1 MLLLQWC
8 SGLPGWGFLF
18 SLTCL
23 VFGKI
28 MDTCSWKQTSKSSIL
43 LLELSGAYI
52 WSVLF
57 TYMYIYI
64 LIKFNTHICI
74 LSRHLN
80 QHQDSHPSY
89 PKHAS
94 SVSTSLAMGYDSNRL
109 NLHLSPL
116 HCSSHGP
123 KLDRPPAEMTG
134 WKGLIFSVM
143 ANEQTWIS
151 IGIMLQSSH
160 QMSVQFPRII

>member
-23 VFGKI
+23 VFSAR
-28 MDTCSWKQTSKSSIL
+28 SWTPAAGNKTSKSSIL

-52 WSVLF
+52 WSFLF
-57 TYMYIYI
+57 TYMYIF
-64 LIKFNTHICI
+64 IKFNICM

-94 SVSTSLAMGYDSNRL
+94 SVSTSLAIGYDSNRL

-123 KLDRPPAEMTG
+123 ELDRPPAEMTG
-134 WKGLIFSVM
+134 WKGLILESW
-143 ANEQTWIS
+143 QTS
-151 IGIMLQSSH
+151 KHEL
-160 QMSVQFPRII
+160 V

>member
-1 MLLLQWC
+1 MIL
-8 SGLPGWGFLF
+8 
-18 SLTCL
+18 
-23 VFGKI
+23 
-28 MDTCSWKQTSKSSIL
+28 SI
-43 LLELSGAYI
+43 YI
-52 WSVLF
+52 YV
-57 TYMYIYI
+57 YNIYI
-64 LIKFNTHICI
+64 LIELNKNICK

-123 KLDRPPAEMTG
+123 ELDRPPAEMTG
-134 WKGLIFSVM
+134 WKGLILESW
-143 ANEQTWIS
+143 QTS
-151 IGIMLQSSH
+151 KHEL
-160 QMSVQFPRII
+160 V

>member
-1 MLLLQWC
+1 MMFRLTRVRFPFQSNLFGFRQNHGHLQ
-8 SGLPGWGFLF
+8 
-18 SLTCL
+18 
-23 VFGKI
+23 
-28 MDTCSWKQTSKSSIL
+28 
-43 LLELSGAYI
+43 LETNIKKFNPAS
-52 WSVLF
+52 
-57 TYMYIYI
+57 YMYT
-64 LIKFNTHICI
+64 LVKFNKNICM

-89 PKHAS
+89 SKHAS
-94 SVSTSLAMGYDSNRL
+94 SVSTSLAMGYDSNHL

-123 KLDRPPAEMTG
+123 ELDRPPAEMTG
-134 WKGLIFSVM
+134 WKGLIFSIM

-160 QMSVQFPRII
+160 QMSVQFRRII

>member
-52 WSVLF
+52 WSFLF
-57 TYMYIYI
+57 TYMYLFKKDNNKIYACYLDTWINIRI
-64 LIKFNTHICI
+64 LIPPIQNMHHQFQLPLLWDMIPITWIC
-74 LSRHLN
+74 
-80 QHQDSHPSY
+80 
-89 PKHAS
+89 
-94 SVSTSLAMGYDSNRL
+94 TSLLHIALRTVQSWIG
-109 NLHLSPL
+109 NLPRWQGAKDWSFQ
-116 HCSSHGP
+116 S
-123 KLDRPPAEMTG
+123 
-134 WKGLIFSVM
+134 W
-143 ANEQTWIS
+143 QTS
-151 IGIMLQSSH
+151 KHEL
-160 QMSVQFPRII
+160 V